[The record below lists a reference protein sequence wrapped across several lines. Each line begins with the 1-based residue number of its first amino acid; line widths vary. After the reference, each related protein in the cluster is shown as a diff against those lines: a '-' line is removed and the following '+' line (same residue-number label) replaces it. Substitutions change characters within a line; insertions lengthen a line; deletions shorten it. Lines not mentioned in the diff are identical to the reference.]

1 MVMIS
6 EFKGSGEEEIKWARE
21 GRVNFE
27 SKNLEDI
34 GRGAIQG
41 LVEKLQWP
49 SDLSLPALLR
59 LEIEQYLP

>member
-6 EFKGSGEEEIKWARE
+6 EFKGSGEEEIKWTRE

-34 GRGAIQG
+34 GRGAI
-41 LVEKLQWP
+41 
-49 SDLSLPALLR
+49 
-59 LEIEQYLP
+59 